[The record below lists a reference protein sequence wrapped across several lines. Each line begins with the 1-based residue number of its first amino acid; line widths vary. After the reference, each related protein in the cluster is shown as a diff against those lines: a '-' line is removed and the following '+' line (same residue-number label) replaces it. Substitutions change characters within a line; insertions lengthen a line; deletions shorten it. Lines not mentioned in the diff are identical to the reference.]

1 MYVVGNEDLS
11 PQIQL
16 TSLDEIPRLLLE
28 HRVVIRDGDE
38 LFIAKALG
46 VSDISKIRITLLA
59 ELANNQR
66 FI

>member
-38 LFIAKALG
+38 LFIAEALG